1 MSSAEST
8 KIETRVQET
17 AKVTWHQLSPNISP
31 PLLSLPRQRL
41 DISPSPSLHKAATAY
56 YPTLIPILR
65 HWLHPHPQLMRTNWV
80 SRWSPVSNLLF
91 RSTILNFL
99 PFDGWTFLIGFGMKC
114 LYMRHMTSMLM
125 SWNKESRRQLVS
137 QNISLELE
145 LYFCNDFLLK
155 IRSPIP
161 WLHWLHTDGPTE
173 VWACANQ
180 QRIFL
185 LGVRISTYMRSL
197 NITKTSR
204 TELVILIPLYIFEET
219 VRCFLE
225 LWKDIEESVIP

>member
-1 MSSAEST
+1 MSFAASWYRASCAFLLLT
-8 KIETRVQET
+8 LLFSMFSFYPFQGSD
-17 AKVTWHQLSPNISP
+17 WISP
-31 PLLSLPRQRL
+31 HPRLFTRQRL
-41 DISPSPSLHKAATAY
+41 HIIPHIIPPPFPSQGN
-56 YPTLIPILR
+56 
-65 HWLHPHPQLMRTNWV
+65 WLQPHPQLMRTNWV

-91 RSTILNFL
+91 RTTILNFL

-125 SWNKESRRQLVS
+125 SWNKKSRRQLVS

-155 IRSPIP
+155 IRPPIP
-161 WLHWLHTDGPTE
+161 LLHRLHTDGPTE

-180 QRIFL
+180 QRVFL
-185 LGVRISTYMRSL
+185 LGARISTYIRSL
-197 NITKTSR
+197 NITKTSS
-204 TELVILIPLYIFEET
+204 TKLVILILLYIFEET